1 MKKLLFGIA
10 AFLVAAAT
18 ISVISK
24 SLTSQQTAKSN
35 IMIQYN
41 FIGDYEQA
49 WQKVDSL
56 ENEGLSRSA
65 LEIVNEIYVKAK
77 EDGNQPQFIKSIFY
91 KLKFTDYTEENSDVK
106 IIRDLKGEISK
117 AKFPANAILRSILA
131 NTYWKYYQNNRWQIQ
146 ARTETLNFDND
157 DFKTWDL
164 ERLVQEISMNFEG
177 SLENADSLKKSAV
190 SDFED
195 ILVYAENRETKL
207 RPTLYDLLANN
218 ALNFYTNDESS
229 LLDPI
234 YKFELKSPDDFSDAK
249 DFIKIKYETK
259 DTISLK
265 FKAIELYQRLI
276 AFHLNDEEKDV

>member
-117 AKFPANAILRSILA
+117 AKFPCQCHTSIHPCQYLLEILSKQPLA
-131 NTYWKYYQNNRWQIQ
+131 NSGQNRN
-146 ARTETLNFDND
+146 
-157 DFKTWDL
+157 
-164 ERLVQEISMNFEG
+164 
-177 SLENADSLKKSAV
+177 
-190 SDFED
+190 
-195 ILVYAENRETKL
+195 
-207 RPTLYDLLANN
+207 P
-218 ALNFYTNDESS
+218 
-229 LLDPI
+229 
-234 YKFELKSPDDFSDAK
+234 
-249 DFIKIKYETK
+249 
-259 DTISLK
+259 
-265 FKAIELYQRLI
+265 
-276 AFHLNDEEKDV
+276 